1 MGRVIL
7 FGVLLLCAGCRTT
20 PVTSFYQDIKFG
32 MSPAEVRQVV
42 YDHGGTVDEDAH
54 VGDQRV
60 FLAIM
65 RGPDMLGQELTP
77 FVTVS
82 FQHDRMK
89 ELGVD
94 YYFEPEEQRL
104 FISTE
109 RCRQIF
115 TQVVGDIVSAYGPP
129 AIRNGGPDGKTPQA
143 RWKWLPD
150 GKYLEAY
157 ASFGQER
164 CGIVRVTAFDGAEAE
179 LDKFVKSLLAP
190 KSPNPAP

>member
-1 MGRVIL
+1 MGRVMLAGI
-7 FGVLLLCAGCRTT
+7 VLLCAGCHTT
-20 PVTSFYQDIKFG
+20 PITNFYEDTKFE
-32 MSPAEVRQVV
+32 MSPVEMRQIIL
-42 YDHGGTVDEDAH
+42 DHGGTVEEDGQQ
-54 VGDQRV
+54 GDFRL
-60 FLAIM
+60 FMAIM

-77 FVTVS
+77 FVTII

-94 YYFEPEEQRL
+94 YYYKPEEEHL

-115 TQVVGDIVSAYGPP
+115 TQVVGEIVSAYGPP
-129 AIRNGGPDGKTPQA
+129 AIRNGEADGKSAEA

-157 ASFGQER
+157 ASIGQER
-164 CGIVRVTAFDGAEAE
+164 CSIVRVTAFDGTEAE
-179 LDKFVKSLLAP
+179 LDKFAKSLAAP
-190 KSPNPAP
+190 KSPALAP